1 MARSPQ
7 FWEFRKPPHAFVFG
21 GRETTLTG
29 NFGNIW
35 KKGAEMKRLCDLFN
49 QYRDGMLDSEQKT
62 QFESH
67 LAACEKCMPRLF
79 LLNNMVHAI
88 RNQNIPDPT
97 DRPERIA
104 DRAYDADRVLGYSL
118 IVLAETF
125 AGMVRFGCV
134 ADLFRVS
141 LGGAICRTAD
151 SPAPIMST
159 CWLRAISAG
168 ALLRI

>member
-1 MARSPQ
+1 
-7 FWEFRKPPHAFVFG
+7 
-21 GRETTLTG
+21 
-29 NFGNIW
+29 
-35 KKGAEMKRLCDLFN
+35 MKRLCDLFN
-49 QYRDGMLDSEQKT
+49 QYRDGMLDSEQKM

-88 RNQNIPDPT
+88 RNQNIPDST

-104 DRAYDADRVLGYSL
+104 DCAYMQTGSWDILLLSL
-118 IVLAETF
+118 VETF

-134 ADLFRVS
+134 ADFFCVP

-151 SPAPIMST
+151 SPAAIMST
-159 CWLRAISAG
+159 CWLKGVRAG
-168 ALLRI
+168 AQCESE